1 MPRTPKKPGHV
12 EYASHQ
18 WEEKVTELLSSASKP
33 RFKSFIRGTRQVTVE
48 SSLQSQELNALS
60 ILRKEQLKSKTTS
73 RKYHKHWERGL
84 TVDEADR
91 LDAIIKRKSDA
102 KQAHKQ

>member
-1 MPRTPKKPGHV
+1 MNNLFN
-12 EYASHQ
+12 SD
-18 WEEKVTELLSSASKP
+18 SKP
-33 RFKSFIRGTRQVTVE
+33 RFESFIRGTRQVAVE

-60 ILRKEQLKSKTTS
+60 ILRKEQLESKTMS
-73 RKYHKHWERGL
+73 RKYHKHREGGL